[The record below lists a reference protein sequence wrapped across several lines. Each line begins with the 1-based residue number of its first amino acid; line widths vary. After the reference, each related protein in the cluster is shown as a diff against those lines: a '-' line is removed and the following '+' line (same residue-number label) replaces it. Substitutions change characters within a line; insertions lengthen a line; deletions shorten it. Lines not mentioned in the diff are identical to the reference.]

1 MMRCWILWISI
12 CCFFL
17 QGLCQEKYVYCIQK
31 AQDKIILDG
40 KITEKSWEVAQ
51 KATDFWQSFPY
62 DTSYCKSK
70 TVAMMTYDEEFL
82 YVGAIC
88 YDSLQG
94 EYVVQSLKRDFSY
107 PRTDAF
113 AVYLDPLC
121 DKTNGFNFTVSP
133 YNVQREGI
141 LNDGGSMG
149 VTTSWDNKWYSQ
161 TCIELGKWTVEMAIP
176 FKTLRYKTD
185 RKIWRVNFS
194 RNDLKRNENGAWH
207 PVPRQFNI
215 AHLAYTGVLE
225 WDSYPPPPGMNVV
238 LIPYAIARA
247 EQDYQNKIPLQTKPN
262 TGLDAKVGITP
273 SLNLDLTFNPDFSQ
287 VEVDRQV
294 TNLSRFTLFF
304 PERRN
309 FFLENSDLFERFGF
323 SKIRPFF
330 SRNIGLYNGKV
341 VPIIAG
347 ARLSGKVNQNWRIG
361 AMSMQTEGVRELQL
375 SSYNY
380 SVFAVQRKVFE
391 RSNIAAILVNK
402 QSVQGSEIQYA
413 QYNRLAGIDY
423 NLASKDG
430 KWQGKLFYHHTF
442 SPNNKSRDQNAHASW
457 IMYNTRKVQAHW
469 NHEFVGNNYNAEV
482 GFVPRKNY
490 VRLEPMVYVYFYP
503 KSRWVNNFNF
513 GLYTDMYFDRKGN
526 FLDRIIRLSHVTNFQ
541 SSAHVD
547 VSLEDIYTYLFFPF
561 DPSGT
566 NSKPLP
572 IGGYYYKQAN
582 VSFTSNFRKTFS
594 YSVLSTYGT
603 YFIGHKWTSTAEV
616 NYRWQP
622 YAAFG
627 LKADFNQI
635 TLPKPYTSA
644 DLVLIGTTIEIT
656 FTNNLF
662 FTTFLQYNT
671 QINNMN
677 INSRLQW
684 RFKPMS
690 DLFIVYTDNY
700 ATHNLAVKNRAL
712 VIKLTYWLNV

>member
-1 MMRCWILWISI
+1 MRYFLFILYF
-12 CCFFL
+12 CGFL
-17 QGLCQEKYVYCIQK
+17 TTVEGQEKYIYCIKK
-31 AQDKIILDG
+31 AQEKIQLDG
-40 KITEKSWEVAQ
+40 KLDEQTWKSAQVA
-51 KATDFWQSFPY
+51 TNFWQSFPY

-70 TVAMMTYDEEFL
+70 TEAMMTYDDNFL
-82 YVGAIC
+82 YVAAVC
-88 YDSLQG
+88 YDSLDG

-141 LNDGGSMG
+141 LNDGGTMG
-149 VTTSWDNKWYSQ
+149 VTTSWDNKWYSKTQ
-161 TCIELGKWTVEMAIP
+161 IEPYKWTVEIAIP
-176 FKTLRYKTD
+176 FKTLRYKTEN
-185 RKIWRVNFS
+185 KQWRVNFS
-194 RNDLKRNENGAWH
+194 RNDLKRNENGAWY

-225 WDSYPPPPGMNVV
+225 WDSHPPAPGANVV
-238 LIPYAIARA
+238 LIPYGIVRG
-247 EQDYQNKIPLQTKPN
+247 EEDYITKTGFQTKFN
-262 TGLDAKVGITP
+262 TGLDAKIGITP

-330 SRNIGLYNGKV
+330 SRKIGLYNGKV
-341 VPIIAG
+341 VPILGG
-347 ARLSGKVNQNWRIG
+347 ARLSGKINQNWRIG
-361 AMSMQTEGVRELQL
+361 AMTMQTEGVRDLQL
-375 SSYNY
+375 DSYNY
-380 SVFAVQRKVFE
+380 SVLALQRKVFA
-391 RSNIAAILVNK
+391 RSNIAAIMVNK
-402 QSVQGSEIQYA
+402 QAINGTDIQYG

-442 SPNNKSRDQNAHASW
+442 SPNKKAPDQNAHASW
-457 IMYNTRKVQAHW
+457 IMYNTRKIQVHW

-490 VRLEPMVYVYFYP
+490 TRLEPMAYLFFYP
-503 KSRWVNNFNF
+503 KSKTINNYSF
-513 GLYTDMYFDRKGN
+513 GLYSDMYFNRKGE
-526 FLDRIIRLSHVTNFQ
+526 FLDRLISVSHATNFQ
-541 SSAHVD
+541 NSARID
-547 VSLEDIYTYLFFPF
+547 ISADDIYTYLFFPF

-566 NSKPLP
+566 NSIPLP
-572 IGGYYYKQAN
+572 VGDYYYKQINA
-582 VSFTSNFRKTFS
+582 SYTSNFRKAFS
-594 YSVLSTYGT
+594 YSSSVSYGS
-603 YFIGHKWTSTAEV
+603 YFTGNKFTGIGEI

-622 YAAFG
+622 YAVLG
-627 LKADFNQI
+627 IKAEYNQI
-635 TLPKPYTSA
+635 MLPKPYKSA
-644 DLVLIGTTIEIT
+644 DLVLIGTTIEVT

-671 QINNMN
+671 QANNIN

-690 DLFIVYTDNY
+690 DLFIVYTENY
-700 ATHNLAVKNRAL
+700 ATQTIGIKNRAV
-712 VIKLTYWLNV
+712 VIKLSYWLNV

>member
-1 MMRCWILWISI
+1 MKHWAFIVGFCIL
-12 CCFFL
+12 FL
-17 QGLCQEKYVYCIQK
+17 HQIKGQERYVYRICKTEEKIQ
-31 AQDKIILDG
+31 LDG
-40 KITEKSWEVAQ
+40 KLDEFTWKNAQ
-51 KATDFWQSFPY
+51 IASHFWQSFPY
-62 DTSYCKSK
+62 DTSHCKSK
-70 TVAMMTYDEEFL
+70 TEAMMTYDDNFL
-82 YVGAIC
+82 YVAAIC
-88 YDSLQG
+88 YDSLDG

-141 LNDGGSMG
+141 LNDGGVFG
-149 VTTSWDNKWYSQ
+149 VTTSWDNKWYSKTDIQ
-161 TCIELGKWTVEMAIP
+161 PHKWTVEIAIP
-176 FKTLRYKTD
+176 FKTLRYKTNN
-185 RKIWRVNFS
+185 KTWRINFS
-194 RNDLKRNENGAWH
+194 RNDLKRNENGSWY

-225 WDSYPPPPGMNVV
+225 WDTHPPAPGANVV
-238 LIPYAIARA
+238 LIPYGIVRA
-247 EQDYQNKIPLQTKPN
+247 EEDYTTKTGLQTKPN
-262 TGLDAKVGITP
+262 TGLDAKIGVTP
-273 SLNLDLTFNPDFSQ
+273 SLNLDLTINPDFSQ

-341 VPIIAG
+341 VPILAG
-347 ARLSGKVNQNWRIG
+347 ARLSGKINQNWRIG

-375 SSYNY
+375 DSYNY
-380 SVFAVQRKVFE
+380 SVLALQRKVFA
-391 RSNIAAILVNK
+391 RSNLAAIMVNK
-402 QSVQGSEIQYA
+402 QAINGTEVQYA
-413 QYNRLAGIDY
+413 QYNRLIGVDY

-430 KWQGKLFYHHTF
+430 KWQGKLFYHQTF
-442 SPNNKSRDQNAHASW
+442 SPNVKASDQNAHASW
-457 IMYNTRKVQAHW
+457 ISYNTRKIKVHW
-469 NHEFVGNNYNAEV
+469 NHEFVGNHYNAEV

-490 VRLEPMVYVYFYP
+490 FRLEPMAYLYFYP
-503 KSRWVNNFNF
+503 KSKYINNHNF
-513 GLYTDMYFDRKGN
+513 GIYSDMYFNRKGD
-526 FLDRIIRLSHVTNFQ
+526 FLDRLVRISHTTNFQ
-541 SSAHVD
+541 NSAYVD
-547 VSLEDIYTYLFFPF
+547 IYAEDIYTYLFFPF

-566 NSKPLP
+566 NSTPLP
-572 IGGYYYKQAN
+572 IGDYYYRQIGA
-582 VSFTSNFRKTFS
+582 SYTSNFRKTFYYLTSFS
-594 YSVLSTYGT
+594 YGSYYVGNKSTS
-603 YFIGHKWTSTAEV
+603 IAEL

-622 YAAFG
+622 YMALSISG
-627 LKADFNQI
+627 EYNQI
-635 TLPKPYTSA
+635 NLPKPYTSA
-644 DLVLIGTTIEIT
+644 DLILIGTTLELT

-671 QINNMN
+671 QANNFN

-690 DLFIVYTDNY
+690 DLFLVYTENY
-700 ATHNLAVKNRAL
+700 ATQTIGIKNRAIVL
-712 VIKLTYWLNV
+712 KLSYWLNV

>member
-1 MMRCWILWISI
+1 MRY
-12 CCFFL
+12 FL
-17 QGLCQEKYVYCIQK
+17 FMVYFLGALCVAKAQEKYVYRIQK
-31 AQDKIILDG
+31 TQEKIQLDG
-40 KITEKSWEVAQ
+40 KLEESTWKYAQ

-70 TVAMMTYDEEFL
+70 TEAMMTYDDNFL
-82 YVGAIC
+82 YVAAIC
-88 YDSLQG
+88 YDSLDG

-141 LNDGGSMG
+141 LNDGGGMG
-149 VTTSWDNKWYSQ
+149 VTTSWDNKWYSKTQ
-161 TCIELGKWTVEMAIP
+161 IEPYKWTVEMAIP

-185 RKIWRVNFS
+185 RTTWRVNFS

-225 WDSYPPPPGMNVV
+225 WDAHPPAPGANVV
-238 LIPYAIARA
+238 LIPYGIVRG
-247 EQDYQNKIPLQTKPN
+247 EEDYVIKTGFQTKFN
-262 TGLDAKVGITP
+262 TGLDAKIGITP

-330 SRNIGLYNGKV
+330 SRNIGLYNGRV
-341 VPIIAG
+341 VPILAG
-347 ARLSGKVNQNWRIG
+347 ARLSGKINENWRIG
-361 AMSMQTEGVRELQL
+361 AMTMQTEGLKDLPL

-380 SVFAVQRKVFE
+380 SVLALQRKVFE
-391 RSNIAAILVNK
+391 RSNIAAIMVNK
-402 QSVQGSEIQYA
+402 QAVDGMDIQYG

-430 KWQGKLFYHHTF
+430 KWQGKLFYHQTF
-442 SPNNKSRDQNAHASW
+442 SPNNKAPDQNAHASW

-490 VRLEPMVYVYFYP
+490 VRLEPMTYIYFYP
-503 KSRWVNNFNF
+503 KSKIINNYNF
-513 GLYTDMYFDRKGN
+513 GLYSDMYFNRKGD
-526 FLDRIIRLSHVTNFQ
+526 FLDRLIRVSHTVNFQ
-541 SSAHVD
+541 SSAHID
-547 VSLEDIYTYLFFPF
+547 ISADDIYTYLFFPF

-566 NSKPLP
+566 NGKPLP
-572 IGGYYYKQAN
+572 VGDYYYRQVN
-582 VSFTSNFRKTFS
+582 TSYTSNFRKTFS
-594 YSVLSTYGT
+594 YLGSVSYGS
-603 YFIGHKWTSTAEV
+603 YFIGSKLTSIAEC

-622 YAAFG
+622 YMA
-627 LKADFNQI
+627 LSVRSEYNQI
-635 TLPKPYTSA
+635 RLPEPYKSA
-644 DLVLIGTTIEIT
+644 DLILIGTTIEIT

-671 QINNMN
+671 QANNIN

-690 DLFIVYTDNY
+690 DLFVVYTENY
-700 ATHNLAVKNRAL
+700 ATQNIGIKNRAL
-712 VIKLTYWLNV
+712 VIKLSYWLNV